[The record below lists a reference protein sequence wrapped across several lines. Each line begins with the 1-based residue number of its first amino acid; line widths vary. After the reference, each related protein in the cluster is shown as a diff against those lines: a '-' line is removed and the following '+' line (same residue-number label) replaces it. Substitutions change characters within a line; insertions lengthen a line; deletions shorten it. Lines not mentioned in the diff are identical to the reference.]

1 MSLQDAI
8 KPHDGLPCRYRLQRE
23 HKDYPLSV
31 NTCVMPD
38 PSCLLIAASILNLC
52 SEIQLLDFLTS
63 CVYIS
68 ALVILTIVLDLTCE
82 SCSCECYQA
91 HTSRQLVD
99 PLVIKM
105 QRVIEI
111 ERVVQREWAILPL
124 SGDNQTNLNYFLPFD
139 MIVRS
144 TWLKGDGS
152 GAVTGFWDKI
162 RHVLVGENDITSIV
176 NSNHRYVL
184 AVAIPSTSSNT
195 RPCSRKRRMAC
206 MMAHRD
212 IWEARLRACP
222 HSPCPP

>member
-1 MSLQDAI
+1 MWL
-8 KPHDGLPCRYRLQRE
+8 L
-23 HKDYPLSV
+23 
-31 NTCVMPD
+31 N

-52 SEIQLLDFLTS
+52 SEIQLLDFLSS

-68 ALVILTIVLDLTCE
+68 ALVVLTIVLDLTCE

-139 MIVRS
+139 SPLYMAQ
-144 TWLKGDGS
+144 GS
-152 GAVTGFWDKI
+152 GAVTGFCDKI
-162 RHVLVGENDITSIV
+162 RHVLVGVCFFDKAKLISLRSSIQIIDV
-176 NSNHRYVL
+176 SL
-184 AVAIPSTSSNT
+184 
-195 RPCSRKRRMAC
+195 
-206 MMAHRD
+206 
-212 IWEARLRACP
+212 L
-222 HSPCPP
+222 